1 MGRRRNQQRN
11 KTPVVVKKVTRCS
24 MLNRPVFEHEV
35 CKQYVSKSG
44 TSATGEKNCKNCKY
58 SF

>member
-1 MGRRRNQQRN
+1 MGRRKSQQRN
-11 KTPVVVKKVTRCS
+11 KTPVLVKKVTRCG

-35 CKQYVSKSG
+35 CEQFVVKTRSG
-44 TSATGEKNCKNCKY
+44 TTGEKNCKNCKY